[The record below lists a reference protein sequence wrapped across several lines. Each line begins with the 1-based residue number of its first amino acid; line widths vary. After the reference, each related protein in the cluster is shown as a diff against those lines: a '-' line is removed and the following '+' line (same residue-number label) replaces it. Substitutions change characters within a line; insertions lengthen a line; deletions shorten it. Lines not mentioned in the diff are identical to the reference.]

1 MTKYN
6 QLIIFSLLLLIF
18 CVFSLLFIPMLLWV
32 FLIGFGIWM
41 FFFIRTS
48 KNLLREIEISRDA
61 LKKVFQSVE
70 PDVNLHDITDFIS
83 SYVTISDS
91 IVSKIQALQ
100 QENRDIHEKVTRLQ
114 TEMESLHYTNPEI
127 EHLCSLHI
135 PIDIK
140 DRWQMMIQREWGKVN
155 QDALKNLNDIKRMN
169 DENQEFISE
178 VFREFGVQQA
188 TFTDFTKKYQQTM
201 QSYTQRATHAR
212 NAITEDLKNSAHK
225 IEETFHQFSLI
236 EDITEKIRMIS
247 LNLSIEASKVRGAE
261 SFSFLARE
269 LRRLSQNTEE
279 TLKGIGIS
287 IAEAIQELNKS
298 RSSQEKELRTLD
310 EVLQQFQGL
319 LKEYDT
325 ASEKLSVYM
334 QKSIE
339 RINTNQ
345 VEQKTILLQFFT
357 ALQQIAIVKEE
368 LEHQVS
374 YYFIFLE
381 KANEYVQK
389 ILRNSKTCKGFA
401 CPQRRAMLEELAKI
415 ANTDEERRMVNDL
428 FDEFLNEDREADHG
442 SLVGDIN
449 DFISF

>member
-1 MTKYN
+1 MTKYS
-6 QLIIFSLLLLIF
+6 QLIISSLFLLLF
-18 CVFSLLFIPMLLWV
+18 CLLSLLFIPMLVWV
-32 FLIGFGIWM
+32 FFVCFGIWM
-41 FFFIRTS
+41 FFLLKTNKKI
-48 KNLLREIEISRDA
+48 LREMETSRDT
-61 LKKVFQSVE
+61 LKDVLQCFELDVE
-70 PDVNLHDITDFIS
+70 LHDTADIS
-83 SYVTISDS
+83 GPLI
-91 IVSKIQALQ
+91 SKIKSLQ
-100 QENRDIHEKVTRLQ
+100 QENRDLHETLARLQ
-114 TEMESLHYTNPEI
+114 TEKESLQFTDSELEN
-127 EHLCSLHI
+127 LCSLHI

-140 DRWQMMIQREWGKVN
+140 GRWQMMIQHEWGKVN
-155 QDALKNLNDIKRMN
+155 QDALKNLNEIKRMN

-178 VFREFGVQQA
+178 VFREFGAQQE

-201 QSYTQRATHAR
+201 QSYTQRAAHAR
-212 NAITEDLKNSAHK
+212 KAITEDLNNSAHK
-225 IEETFHQFSLI
+225 IEETFHQFSLV

-279 TLKGIGIS
+279 TLKSIGIS

-298 RSSQEKELRTLD
+298 RSHQEKELTTLD

-319 LKEYDT
+319 LKEYDAT
-325 ASEKLSVYM
+325 SDKLRIYM

-345 VEQKTILLQFFT
+345 VEQKSILLQFFT
-357 ALQQIAIVKEE
+357 TLQQIAIVKEE
-368 LEHQVS
+368 LEHQIS
-374 YYFIFLE
+374 YNFKFIE

-389 ILRNSKTCKGFA
+389 TLRNSKNCKGFS

-428 FDEFLNEDREADHG
+428 FNELLNEDREVDHG